1 MGEYKILAINP
12 GSTSTKIAVF
22 ENENLLYEKTLRH
35 SSEEIGQ
42 YEKIADQFEFRKGV
56 IEEALKEANLKVE
69 DLDAIVGRGGL
80 LKPIQGG
87 TYKVSEVMIEDL
99 KVGILG
105 EHASNL
111 GGIIAK
117 EMADEVSIPS
127 FIVDPVVVDEME
139 DVARISGVPEI
150 PRMSIFHALNQK
162 AIGRR
167 AAKDMNKNYEDCN
180 FLIVHMGGGVTVGA
194 HKKGR
199 VIDNTNGLDGEGPFS
214 PERSGGLPVGSL
226 MRLCYGDKLSKS
238 EIGKKIK
245 GNGGV
250 VAYLGTNDIREV
262 EEMISKDDENASLI
276 YDAMVYQICKE
287 IGAYATVLKGEVD
300 AIILTGGIAY
310 SQTIREKIE
319 DRVKFIAPVK
329 AYPGEDEMIALAQG
343 GLRVL
348 NGEEEALDYE
358 NEVLAY

>member
-1 MGEYKILAINP
+1 MGVYKILTINP

-22 ENENLLYEKTLRH
+22 ENEELLYEKTLRH
-35 SSEEIGQ
+35 SSEEIGK
-42 YEKIADQFEFRKGV
+42 YEKIADQFEFRKNV
-56 IEEALKEANLKVE
+56 IEESLKEANLKVE

-87 TYKVSEVMIEDL
+87 TYKVSDVMVEDL
-99 KVGILG
+99 KVGVLG
-105 EHASNL
+105 QHASNL

-117 EMADEVSIPS
+117 QMADEVSIPS

-139 DVARISGVPEI
+139 DIARISGVPEI

-180 FLIVHMGGGVTVGA
+180 LLIVHMGGGVTVGA
-194 HKKGR
+194 HKNGR

-214 PERSGGLPVGSL
+214 PERSGGLPVGGL
-226 MRLCYGDKLSKS
+226 MRLCYGDQLSKE
-238 EIGKKIK
+238 EIGKRIK

-250 VAYLGTNDIREV
+250 VAYLGTNDMIEV
-262 EEMISKDDENASLI
+262 ENMISNGDEKATLV

-310 SQTIREKIE
+310 SKIIREKIE

-348 NGEEEALDYE
+348 NGQEEALDYE
-358 NEVLAY
+358 KETLAY

>member
-1 MGEYKILAINP
+1 MEKYKILTINP

-22 ENENLLYEKTLRH
+22 ENEELVYEKTLRH
-35 SSEEIGQ
+35 SSEEIGK
-42 YEKIADQFEFRKGV
+42 YEKISDQFQFRKDV
-56 IEEALKEANLKVE
+56 IQDSLKEANLEIK
-69 DLDAIVGRGGL
+69 DLSAIVGRGGL
-80 LKPIQGG
+80 LKPIKGG
-87 TYKVSEVMIEDL
+87 TYTVSDTMVEDL

-117 EMADEVSIPS
+117 QMADEVSIPS

-139 DVARISGVPEI
+139 EIARISGVPEI
-150 PRMSIFHALNQK
+150 PRVSIFHALNQK

-167 AAKDMNKNYEDCN
+167 AAKDMNKEYEDCN

-194 HKKGR
+194 HQRGK

-226 MRLCYGDKLSKS
+226 MRLCYGEELTKP
-238 EIGKKIK
+238 EIGKRIK

-250 VAYLGTNDIREV
+250 VAYLGTNDIRDV
-262 EEMISKDDENASLI
+262 EDMISKGDKKAKLV

-300 AIILTGGIAY
+300 AIVLTGGIAY
-310 SQTIREKIE
+310 STKIQKEIE
-319 DRVKFIAPVK
+319 DRVKFIAPIKV
-329 AYPGEDEMIALAQG
+329 YPGEDEMIALAQG
-343 GLRVL
+343 GIRVL
-348 NGEEEALDYE
+348 SGREDALDYE
-358 NEVLAY
+358 KEALAY

>member
-1 MGEYKILAINP
+1 MEDYKILTINP

-22 ENENLLYEKTLRH
+22 ENEELLYEKTLRH
-35 SSEEIGQ
+35 SSEEIGK
-42 YEKIADQFEFRKGV
+42 YEKVADQFEFRKSV
-56 IEEALKEANLKVE
+56 IEDALKEANLKVE

-87 TYKVSEVMIEDL
+87 TYKVSDAMVEDL
-99 KVGILG
+99 KVGVLG

-117 EMADEVSIPS
+117 QMADEVSIPS

-139 DVARISGVPEI
+139 DIARISGVPEI
-150 PRMSIFHALNQK
+150 PRISIFHALNQK

-180 FLIVHMGGGVTVGA
+180 LLIVHMGGGVTVGA
-194 HKKGR
+194 HKKGK

-214 PERSGGLPVGSL
+214 PERSGGLPVGGL
-226 MRLCYGDKLSKS
+226 MRLCYGDQLSKA
-238 EIGKKIK
+238 EIGKRIK

-250 VAYLGTNDIREV
+250 VAYLGTNDMRDV
-262 EEMISKDDENASLI
+262 EDMIAKGDEKAALI
-276 YDAMVYQICKE
+276 YDSMVYQICKE
-287 IGAYATVLKGEVD
+287 IGAYSTVLKGEVD

-310 SQTIREKIE
+310 SQIIREKIE

-348 NGEEEALDYE
+348 NGEEESLDYE
-358 NEVLAY
+358 KEASAY

>member
-1 MGEYKILAINP
+1 MDKYKILTINP

-22 ENENLLYEKTLRH
+22 ENEDLLYEKTLRH
-35 SSEEIGQ
+35 SSEEIGK
-42 YEKIADQFEFRKGV
+42 YEKVADQFEFRKTV
-56 IEEALKEANLKVE
+56 IEEALKEANLKTE
-69 DLDAIVGRGGL
+69 DLNAIVGRGGL

-87 TYKVSEVMIEDL
+87 TYNVSDAMVEDL
-99 KVGILG
+99 KVGVLG

-150 PRMSIFHALNQK
+150 PRISIFHALNQK

-167 AAKDMNKNYEDCN
+167 AAKDMNKKYEDCN
-180 FLIVHMGGGVTVGA
+180 FLIVHMGGGITVGA

-199 VIDNTNGLDGEGPFS
+199 VIDNTNGLNGEGPFS
-214 PERSGGLPVGSL
+214 PERSGGLPVGGL
-226 MRLCYGDKLSKS
+226 MNLCYSDKFTKS
-238 EIGKKIK
+238 EVSKKIK

-262 EEMISKDDENASLI
+262 EAMIDKGSKKAELI

-287 IGAYATVLKGEVD
+287 IGAYSTVLKGEVD

-310 SQTIREKIE
+310 SQKIRQKIE
-319 DRVKFIAPVK
+319 ERIKFIAPVIS
-329 AYPGEDEMIALAQG
+329 YPGEDEMIALAQG

-348 NGEEEALDYE
+348 SGEEEALDYTKE
-358 NEVLAY
+358 ALAY

>member
-1 MGEYKILAINP
+1 MVKYKILTINP

-22 ENENLLYEKTLRH
+22 ENEELLYDKTLRH
-35 SSEEIGQ
+35 SSEEIGS
-42 YEKIADQFEFRKGV
+42 YKKIADQFEFRKEV
-56 IEEALKEANLKVE
+56 IQKSLQEANIELK
-69 DLDAIVGRGGL
+69 DLSAIVGRGGL

-87 TYKVSEVMIEDL
+87 TYKVSDIMVEDL
-99 KVGILG
+99 KVGVLG

-117 EMADEVSIPS
+117 EMGDEVSIPS
-127 FIVDPVVVDEME
+127 FIVDPVVVDELE

-150 PRMSIFHALNQK
+150 ERKSIFHALNQK

-167 AAKDMNKNYEDCN
+167 AAVDMNKKYEECN

-194 HKKGR
+194 HKKGK
-199 VIDNTNGLDGEGPFS
+199 VVDNTNGLDGEGPFS
-214 PERSGGLPVGSL
+214 PERSGGLPVGEL
-226 MRLCYGDKLSKS
+226 TRLCYGDKLTKE
-238 EIGKKIK
+238 EIGKRIK

-250 VAYLGTNDIREV
+250 VAYLGTNDMREV
-262 EEMISKDDENASLI
+262 EERISNGDEKAALI
-276 YDAMVYQICKE
+276 HDAMIYQICKE
-287 IGAYATVLKGEVD
+287 IGAYSTVLKGEID

-310 SQTIREKIE
+310 SELVRTKIE

-329 AYPGEDEMIALAQG
+329 SYPGEDEMIALAQG

-348 NGEEEALDYE
+348 KGEEEALNYE
-358 NEVLAY
+358 IEALAY